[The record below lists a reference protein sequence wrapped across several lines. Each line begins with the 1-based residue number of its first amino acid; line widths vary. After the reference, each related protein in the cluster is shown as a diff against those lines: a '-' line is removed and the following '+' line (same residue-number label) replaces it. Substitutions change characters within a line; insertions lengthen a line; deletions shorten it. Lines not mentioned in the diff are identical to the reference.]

1 MKKSFITPG
10 SDLRMSQGTFSEVL
24 TQILAGAKKLSS
36 DEMVLL

>member
-10 SDLRMSQGTFSEVL
+10 PDLRMSKGTFSDVL
-24 TQILAGAKKLSS
+24 AQTLADAKKLSS